1 MIKKAV
7 RLIRA
12 VKNIAVTM
20 RYITTA
26 VIITAVQTAVEKEM
40 EETGRPR
47 GGTNTAYSEQKK
59 LFTKI
64 GQNFFGFSLFLEW
77 NML

>member
-1 MIKKAV
+1 MADAEKVSA
-7 RLIRA
+7 
-12 VKNIAVTM
+12 
-20 RYITTA
+20 ITFLWRDE
-26 VIITAVQTAVEKEM
+26 EKEM

-47 GGTNTAYSEQKK
+47 GGTNTAYSKQKK

-77 NML
+77 NMIEYYNL